1 MDPYHRIKHVTEEE
15 LPKCPKCKTGL
26 QRPGVVW
33 FGESLDQD
41 VLMKADNFLNAGPVV
56 RLQGR
61 EKLAGKSLL
70 TANKKDMMLV
80 VGTSAQVY
88 PAAGYIDKA
97 RQRGARIV
105 TVDPTAEDEEN
116 EFRIKPGDFAFGR
129 DAAKALPEMLEPVIG
144 KLQPDGSFKKE

>member
-1 MDPYHRIKHVTEEE
+1 
-15 LPKCPKCKTGL
+15 
-26 QRPGVVW
+26 
-33 FGESLDQD
+33 
-41 VLMKADNFLNAGPVV
+41 MKADNFLNAGPVV